1 MPILSHICRQT
12 VRVTV
17 FLFTLLVCFLPY
29 LVDNV
34 SYAELS
40 PIALPSVSLVAGEES
55 DRYEPA
61 AESGRLHDSMLIQ
74 YFSSLLANFDS
85 RAGTGENPAVRE
97 VSRAALYS
105 RTSRSPSFIG

>member
-17 FLFTLLVCFLPY
+17 FLFTLWVCFLPY
-29 LVDNV
+29 LVDSV
-34 SYAELS
+34 SCTELS
-40 PIALPSVSLVAGEES
+40 PIALPSVSLATGEES
-55 DRYEPA
+55 DHYEPA
-61 AESGRLHDSMLIQ
+61 AGSDRLHDSILIQ
-74 YFSSLLANFDS
+74 YVPSLLANFDS

-105 RTSRSPSFIG
+105 RTLRRPPFVG